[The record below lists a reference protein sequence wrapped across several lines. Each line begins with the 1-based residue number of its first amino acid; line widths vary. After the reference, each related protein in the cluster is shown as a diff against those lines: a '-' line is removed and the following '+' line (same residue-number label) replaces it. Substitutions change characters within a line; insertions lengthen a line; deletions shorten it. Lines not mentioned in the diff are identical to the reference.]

1 MCAIC
6 IMSCC
11 TPFFEEKRVKFNEI
25 QSRNQL
31 ADFLGIQK
39 KTLTYVLFE
48 ARVESFYYSF
58 DIPKKDGTLRNINAP
73 SGTLKIIQS
82 KLKDSLYEYQ
92 TLIRKENNIKAN
104 ISHAFEKNK
113 SIISNARIHKNK
125 RFIFCIDLKNFFNA
139 FHFGRVL
146 GFFLLNRYFRLP
158 KEVAVTIAQIACY
171 KGILPQGAPSSPII
185 TNLICQTLDIHVL
198 KIAKKY
204 KLDYTRYADDLT
216 FSTNNKVF
224 LDIKDKFYQEL
235 KREIEK
241 SGFSINEEKKRLIYN
256 DSRQIVTGLVV
267 NKKINVPHN
276 FYKTTRAMLHSLYT
290 TGEFKIDGE
299 KGTIA
304 QLEGRL
310 SFIDQIEFYN
320 NKHDISGVKHNCYS
334 LSGKETDYRNFLF
347 YKYFVANKQMLLIT
361 EGKTDV
367 LYIKAALKSL
377 HKEYPKLIRKD
388 LNGKFHYN
396 LSFFSRSRHW
406 NYFFGMGSDGADA
419 MKSLYNFFVGKNG
432 LDNICDYFLKYKTEF
447 SPHPTIMLFDNEK
460 YSKRPLNKFIGYV
473 KLSESEKEKLEK
485 ENHFLLDLNC
495 NLRLVSV
502 PLPAGKSECELEDL
516 FSEEV
521 LNIEIDG
528 RKFSRKDENPQKYY
542 NKDIFSKYIFKNY
555 KKYDFTG
562 FKPLLNILNML
573 NESNE

>member
-1 MCAIC
+1 MRNELLHAYF
-6 IMSCC
+6 
-11 TPFFEEKRVKFNEI
+11 FFEVKRMKFNEI

-31 ADFLGIQK
+31 ADFLGIQR

-48 ARVESFYYSF
+48 ARVESFYSSF
-58 DIPKKDGTLRNINAP
+58 DIPKKDGTLRNIYAP
-73 SGTLKIIQS
+73 SGALKIIQR
-82 KLKDSLYEYQ
+82 KLTNALYEYQ
-92 TLIRKENNIKAN
+92 TLIRKENGIKAN

-113 SIISNARIHKNK
+113 SIVSNARIHKNK
-125 RFIFCIDLKNFFNA
+125 RFIFCVDLNNFFNA
-139 FHFGRVL
+139 FHFGRVF
-146 GFFLLNRYFRLP
+146 GYFLSNRYFNLP
-158 KEVAVTIAQIACY
+158 KEVAVTIAQLACY

-216 FSTNNKVF
+216 FSTNNKDF
-224 LDIKDKFYQEL
+224 LDKKDEFFEAL
-235 KREIEK
+235 KKEIEK
-241 SGFSINEEKKRLIYN
+241 SGFSINEEKTRLIYR
-256 DSRQIVTGLVV
+256 DSRQMVTGLVV
-267 NKKINVPHN
+267 NHKINVPRD
-276 FYKTTRAMLHSLYT
+276 FYRATRAMLHALYT
-290 TGEFKIDGE
+290 TGEFKVDGE

-310 SFIDQIEFYN
+310 SFIDQIEFYC
-320 NKHDISGVKHNCYS
+320 NKHDISGAKHNYRS

-377 HKEYPKLIRKD
+377 YKEYPKLITKD
-388 LNGKFHYN
+388 SNGKFRYN

-406 NYFFGMGSDGADA
+406 SYFFGMGLDGADA
-419 MKSLYNFFVGKNG
+419 MKSLYNYFVGKNG
-432 LDNICDYFLKYKTEF
+432 LDNLCDYFLKYKTEF

-460 YSKRPLNKFIGYV
+460 NTKRPLNKFIGYAELCEL
-473 KLSESEKEKLEK
+473 KKEQLEK
-485 ENHFLLDLNC
+485 ENYVLLEPNCKLN
-495 NLRLVSV
+495 LVSV
-502 PLPAGKSECELEDL
+502 PLPLGKSECELEDL
-516 FSEEV
+516 FSEET
-521 LNIEIDG
+521 LNIEIGG

-542 NKDIFSKYIFKNY
+542 NKDIFSKYIFQNY
-555 KKYDFTG
+555 EKIDFTG

-573 NESNE
+573 NESNG